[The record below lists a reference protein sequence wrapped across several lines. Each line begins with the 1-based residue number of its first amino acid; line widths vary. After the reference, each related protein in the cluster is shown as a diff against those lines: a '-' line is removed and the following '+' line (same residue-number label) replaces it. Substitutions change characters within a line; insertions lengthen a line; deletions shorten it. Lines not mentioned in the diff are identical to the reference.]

1 VVGAFLR
8 LEVSSTTSFRVGL
21 TFAVRPGNPPAL
33 AALLS
38 RTADVRVTWVGV
50 EMARG
55 CPPSL
60 AGGQIIT
67 LAGAAIDPAPWL
79 TSLALLGVLDS

>member
-1 VVGAFLR
+1 
-8 LEVSSTTSFRVGL
+8 
-21 TFAVRPGNPPAL
+21 
-33 AALLS
+33 
-38 RTADVRVTWVGV
+38 
-50 EMARG
+50 MARG